1 MEKHF
6 HVDHERRTWVTA
18 YPNLTKSQRYA
29 KSRDFYEKQIKYFSL
44 KTKYSV
50 VVQRRQL
57 GASYWH
63 AALLSFDNTSFSVE
77 FFSKHPQTRH
87 DILNITTL
95 RFVILFSKKSRW
107 FCKPLWFRY
116 HVWIRRKAS
125 PPCVINMRIFFPCVK
140 FDKVRKQKKHK

>member
-1 MEKHF
+1 M
-6 HVDHERRTWVTA
+6 
-18 YPNLTKSQRYA
+18 
-29 KSRDFYEKQIKYFSL
+29 
-44 KTKYSV
+44 
-50 VVQRRQL
+50 QRRQL

-87 DILNITTL
+87 DIFNITTL

-116 HVWIRRKAS
+116 HVWIRRNAS

-140 FDKVRKQKKHK
+140 FDKVRKQKKHKYLRLLGWFYFCIIKRQSRTVLSSVLKKVQGLWKVFY